1 MRKVMKDGFT
11 VGPLSIPKGDVV
23 GVCGP
28 ATNLDP
34 RFWHD
39 AVDFQPSRFAPGG
52 QEADTF
58 DSRTVGHGVKQGLM
72 MAFGGGGHMC
82 SGRRFGFLQ
91 VSTIWSILLR
101 DFEME
106 MTSPLPKPAYN
117 DMVVGPD
124 GKIMVNYKRKVPKA

>member
-1 MRKVMKDGFT
+1 MLGTALR
-11 VGPLSIPKGDVV
+11 L
-23 GVCGP
+23 P
-28 ATNLDP
+28 AGLD
-34 RFWHD
+34 D
-39 AVDFQPSRFAPGG
+39 LVDPPSTYFL
-52 QEADTF
+52 T
-58 DSRTVGHGVKQGLM
+58 SLTHLLNY
-72 MAFGGGGHMC
+72 
-82 SGRRFGFLQ
+82 FLQ